1 MGKWRRKEC
10 LKGKKRIFVFDN
22 MLTGSPS
29 GDNQQMEKSRAR
41 DAGEKSKASFTTLTA
56 ARELS
61 GEGWLLSLLI
71 TLSLQLLS

>member
-1 MGKWRRKEC
+1 MSQRKEKNFC
-10 LKGKKRIFVFDN
+10 FDN

-29 GDNQQMEKSRAR
+29 GDNQQMEKSRAC
-41 DAGEKSKASFTTLTA
+41 DAGEKSIASFTTLTA

-71 TLSLQLLS
+71 TLSLQLHSLL